1 MVCRHAVTS
10 ASVEDVDSR
19 TKSFILDFFA
29 AQVYWI
35 GVGFRYG
42 YHELRERHRHGKPWS
57 VGLFGGLLWVAIF
70 IFRNLYGWKAT
81 IGLLVIGGVGF
92 ILVLVV
98 TRLFSP
104 SASDKLISDLDSYD
118 FAGWALGFLFLGL
131 AGAWCHFLLFA
142 PFGVLCALGV
152 RTCGE

>member
-1 MVCRHAVTS
+1 MS
-10 ASVEDVDSR
+10 ILGK
-19 TKSFILDFFA
+19 KSFILDFFA

-42 YHELRERHRHGKPWS
+42 YHELRERHRHGKPCS